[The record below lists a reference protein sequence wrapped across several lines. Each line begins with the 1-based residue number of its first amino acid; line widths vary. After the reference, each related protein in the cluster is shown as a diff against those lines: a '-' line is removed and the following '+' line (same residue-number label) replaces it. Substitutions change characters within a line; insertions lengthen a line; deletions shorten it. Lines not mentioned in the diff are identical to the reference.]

1 MERLMSTTV
10 FILILCLMAIAMMV
24 TTTLLISL
32 KTRKIEKLKRLQQ
45 EQEEKAYEDKVQMI
59 LNISHELR
67 TPLTLIMAPLKRL
80 IKETDPESKDYPTLT
95 RIYRQSRRMKD
106 LLNMVLDLRKM
117 EVGKTYL
124 NIEKTDTYDWIMSVA
139 GDIIDEEHIV
149 GLETVVKIGPGAEEV
164 HIDRQKSETILTNI
178 LMNAIKHS
186 KIGDTITIS
195 AELRSDMIRISI
207 SDEGPGLGDADL
219 SQIFSCFYQSFGEKY
234 GSGIGLSYSKILV
247 ELQGG
252 TIGTYNNDECGATFW
267 WEVPV
272 TPIESTRVEPKAYLS
287 ELMGYNPG
295 QEIQVPECE
304 SFLTGSMRLMLVDDN
319 RDLLEFLREALSS
332 EFKEIISA
340 DSGNK
345 AMKIISSGK
354 LPDIIVSDVNMPD
367 GDGYQLCKEI
377 KNNEKYNHI
386 PVVLL
391 ASKGAEQH
399 QSASYKI
406 GADGFLPKPFEM
418 ETLTELLRGLLR
430 KRSEVKKRYLD
441 SSDQDRS
448 FGSAEEE
455 FITRLNKVISEHIGD
470 PELDQ
475 QLMCKE
481 LGMSRALLYN
491 KMRAIT
497 GAGAK
502 EYITKIRIEKA
513 KSLME
518 NPSLS
523 FAEIAE
529 MTGFISQSYF
539 STAFK
544 NYTGV
549 TPSQFR
555 QKDKS

>member
-1 MERLMSTTV
+1 MSTTV

-24 TTTLLISL
+24 TTTILIAI

-45 EQEEKAYEDKVQMI
+45 EQEERAYEDKVQMI

-80 IKETDPESKDYPTLT
+80 IKETDPENKDYPTLT

-117 EVGKTYL
+117 EVGKTRMD
-124 NIEKTDTYDWIMSVA
+124 IEKTDTYDWIMSVA

-149 GLETVVKIGPGAEEV
+149 GLETVVKIAPGVEEV

-252 TIGTYNNDECGATFW
+252 TIGTYNNDEKGATFW
-267 WEVPV
+267 WEIPV

-295 QEIQVPECE
+295 QEIQLPECE

-319 RDLLEFLREALSS
+319 RDLLEFLREALSND
-332 EFKEIISA
+332 FKEIISA

-391 ASKGAEQH
+391 ASKGAEQS
-399 QSASYKI
+399 QSDSYKI

-441 SSDQDRS
+441 SSDQDKN

-481 LGMSRALLYN
+481 LGVSRALLYN

-529 MTGFISQSYF
+529 MTGFTSQSYF

-544 NYTGV
+544 NYTGL

-555 QKDKS
+555 QKDKA

>member
-1 MERLMSTTV
+1 
-10 FILILCLMAIAMMV
+10 
-24 TTTLLISL
+24 
-32 KTRKIEKLKRLQQ
+32 
-45 EQEEKAYEDKVQMI
+45 
-59 LNISHELR
+59 
-67 TPLTLIMAPLKRL
+67 
-80 IKETDPESKDYPTLT
+80 
-95 RIYRQSRRMKD
+95 
-106 LLNMVLDLRKM
+106 
-117 EVGKTYL
+117 
-124 NIEKTDTYDWIMSVA
+124 
-139 GDIIDEEHIV
+139 
-149 GLETVVKIGPGAEEV
+149 
-164 HIDRQKSETILTNI
+164 
-178 LMNAIKHS
+178 
-186 KIGDTITIS
+186 
-195 AELRSDMIRISI
+195 
-207 SDEGPGLGDADL
+207 
-219 SQIFSCFYQSFGEKY
+219 
-234 GSGIGLSYSKILV
+234 
-247 ELQGG
+247 
-252 TIGTYNNDECGATFW
+252 
-267 WEVPV
+267 
-272 TPIESTRVEPKAYLS
+272 
-287 ELMGYNPG
+287 
-295 QEIQVPECE
+295 
-304 SFLTGSMRLMLVDDN
+304 
-319 RDLLEFLREALSS
+319 
-332 EFKEIISA
+332 
-340 DSGNK
+340 
-345 AMKIISSGK
+345 
-354 LPDIIVSDVNMPD
+354 MPD

-529 MTGFISQSYF
+529 MTGFTSQSYF

>member
-1 MERLMSTTV
+1 MKTTV
-10 FILILCLMAIAMMV
+10 FILILCLMAMTMM
-24 TTTLLISL
+24 TTTSVLISR
-32 KTRKIEKLKRLQQ
+32 KRKKIEKLKQQQQ
-45 EQEEKAYEDKVQMI
+45 EQEQRAYEEKIQMI

-117 EVGKTYL
+117 EVGKTQL
-124 NIEKTDTYDWIMSVA
+124 NIEKTVTYDWIMGVA

-149 GLETVVKIGPGAEEV
+149 GLETVVNIGPGAEEI

-186 KIGDTITIS
+186 TIGDTITIS
-195 AELRSDMIRISI
+195 AKRLADSIRISI
-207 SDEGPGLGDADL
+207 SDEGPGLGDADI
-219 SQIFSCFYQSFGEKY
+219 SQIFTCFYQSSSEKY

-252 TIGTYNNDECGATFW
+252 TIGTYNNEERGATFW

-272 TPIESTRVEPKAYLS
+272 VPLESAAIEPKAYLS
-287 ELMGYNPG
+287 ELMGYSPG
-295 QEIQVPECE
+295 LDIPVPECE
-304 SFLTGSMRLMLVDDN
+304 CFITSSMRLMLVDDN

-332 EFKEIISA
+332 EFREIISA

-354 LPDIIVSDVNMPD
+354 LPDIIVSDVNMAD
-367 GDGYQLCKEI
+367 GDGYQLCKQI

-391 ASKGAEQH
+391 ASKGAEQN
-399 QSASYKI
+399 QSDSYKI

-418 ETLTELLRGLLR
+418 ETLTELLRSLLR

-441 SSDQDRS
+441 TSDQDRN
-448 FGSAEEE
+448 FGSTEEE
-455 FITRLNKVISEHIGD
+455 FIIRLNKVISEHIAD

-529 MTGFISQSYF
+529 MTGFTSQSYF